1 MGIGTLI
8 ARPEPGDASVGS
20 CSYVVGDRA
29 VAATSF
35 LAVGGRGVLDIY
47 EGQAE
52 SVPGLADQAIWVQ
65 DIHTLY
71 IRKGDSGLQHPVAPD
86 DRPARR
92 DQGEDHRPSA
102 ERPRVGCT

>member
-8 ARPEPGDASVGS
+8 ARPEPGDASVGY

-52 SVPGLADQAIWVQ
+52 SVPGLADQAIWVE

-71 IRKGDSGLQHPVAPD
+71 IRKGDSVFSIQLLPTIVPPD
-86 DRPARR
+86 EIKAKTVT
-92 DQGEDHRPSA
+92 
-102 ERPRVGCT
+102 VGRAAAGRLT